1 VRPAKNA
8 RATQPAQYRT
18 AAISPRRMSPGL
30 VRNESPRLVSSQ
42 IKELSSKVDN
52 LRFST
57 NEKLDEIANYVSD
70 ELASMRDKASSNLEQ
85 ALITNNHL
93 MTLDMLKQEPNKSK
107 LALRIVWRALK
118 PDKGELF
125 QQAWDIVEPVASL
138 LSEDAEYAKWD
149 FGQNHFNGLRHK
161 LSKKKHGLVRTELFF
176 FITESSF
183 KHDKVHGLQVKIS
196 SDLIYISLNQEGE
209 KRASFCFDTDFHETR
224 RNDPEGLLEDF
235 SPNDFRRQ

>member
-1 VRPAKNA
+1 MRSFLDRRLGGLGFQPNEVHSKSSEGGGTYYSVRPGKDA
-8 RATQPAQYRT
+8 RATQPTQYRT

-70 ELASMRDKASSNLEQ
+70 ELASMRNKASSNLEQ

-118 PDKGELF
+118 PDKEELF
-125 QQAWDIVEPVASL
+125 
-138 LSEDAEYAKWD
+138 
-149 FGQNHFNGLRHK
+149 
-161 LSKKKHGLVRTELFF
+161 
-176 FITESSF
+176 
-183 KHDKVHGLQVKIS
+183 
-196 SDLIYISLNQEGE
+196 
-209 KRASFCFDTDFHETR
+209 
-224 RNDPEGLLEDF
+224 
-235 SPNDFRRQ
+235 